1 MRWLA
6 RSLAVITVVSWI
18 VMVGLFARPV
28 AGLPLAG
35 RAVPAP
41 HTTAATLRE
50 DWPRHVLA
58 GSREF
63 FPGVSQDQA
72 ARVVPIVERNAR
84 RFGLDP
90 LMVLAV
96 IQVESRFD
104 PTAVSSQ
111 RAMGLMQLQP
121 ETARELA
128 SSLGLPWTSD
138 ELLFDPDVNVL
149 LGCAYLSRLSE
160 RFGDLDAALAAYS
173 SGPGVIE
180 ARLDANG
187 RLPLAYTD
195 RVWDVLMNL
204 RSKAAA

>member
-1 MRWLA
+1 
-6 RSLAVITVVSWI
+6 
-18 VMVGLFARPV
+18 
-28 AGLPLAG
+28 
-35 RAVPAP
+35 
-41 HTTAATLRE
+41 
-50 DWPRHVLA
+50 VL
-58 GSREF
+58 
-63 FPGVSQDQA
+63 
-72 ARVVPIVERNAR
+72 PIVERNAR

-90 LMVLAV
+90 LVVLAV

-121 ETARELA
+121 ETAKELA
-128 SSLGLPWTSD
+128 SNLGMPWTGD

-173 SGPGVIE
+173 SGPGVVE

-195 RVWDVLMNL
+195 RVWDVLMSL